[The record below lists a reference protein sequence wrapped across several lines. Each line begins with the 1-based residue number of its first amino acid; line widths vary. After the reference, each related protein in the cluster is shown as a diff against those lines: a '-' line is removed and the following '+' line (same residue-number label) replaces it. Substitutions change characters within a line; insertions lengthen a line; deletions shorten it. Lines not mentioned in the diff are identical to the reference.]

1 MNRALASNRASVRLT
16 PWTGRL
22 NESHA
27 MLGLALLAA
36 LLAWLPALVFPA
48 HPIPGHVNDGV
59 ISISDDMP
67 VYLSA
72 IRQGAQRHIFWLDQL
87 TTAPVGRILM
97 YPLYTASGLLLRP
110 LHLEPTQIFVLLR
123 LSADISLLATL
134 WLLVCTYVPA
144 YRVAA
149 YALCLFNAGATTLYL
164 LVNPNPIPLLNGSF
178 GIMQMLLLPPP
189 HVAGGV
195 ACEVL
200 IVALYSRGKRWR
212 GCAALVGALLLLGL
226 IYPFGLPSMMGLCC
240 AGALVEVLEQRRV
253 TGRPLAVIAAT
264 SLVTP
269 IPLYYWWLFHHAPI
283 WSRSAFLTVGAWPPL
298 SLMAWLYAPA
308 LLLALPVAWRRANHL
323 LALWP
328 LLAVGS
334 GMLTGAQPQRM
345 LAGVTIPLSLLAIQT
360 LAQRPRLLRPAVLGL
375 GLGAVLLPFL
385 FVAVVRQNAA
395 RVFMPE
401 PVAHVGAYLAT
412 RTTQRDVILADYDV
426 GNRLVALTP
435 ARVIAGHGSQT
446 LDLSS
451 ALPIVQGYY
460 TWPGPRRLAVE
471 DYYHVSYIVVRADLH
486 PRLAAQMAVDRR
498 YALVYIAGN
507 FAVFHRTVGVA
518 TDQE

>member
-1 MNRALASNRASVRLT
+1 MDTLRSCPACRQTDALVALGVRHDRPYRWRPWVTTPTRLFLCVWCMALVEAGPEHGPVVDCAPERADSSTVGH
-16 PWTGRL
+16 GRGRR
-22 NESHA
+22 
-27 MLGLALLAA
+27 GLARAA
-36 LLAWLPALVFPA
+36 
-48 HPIPGHVNDGV
+48 
-59 ISISDDMP
+59 
-67 VYLSA
+67 
-72 IRQGAQRHIFWLDQL
+72 
-87 TTAPVGRILM
+87 
-97 YPLYTASGLLLRP
+97 RP
-110 LHLEPTQIFVLLR
+110 LLTVYAA
-123 LSADISLLATL
+123 SADGQIAQ
-134 WLLVCTYVPA
+134 A
-144 YRVAA
+144 R
-149 YALCLFNAGATTLYL
+149 
-164 LVNPNPIPLLNGSF
+164 
-178 GIMQMLLLPPP
+178 
-189 HVAGGV
+189 
-195 ACEVL
+195 
-200 IVALYSRGKRWR
+200 
-212 GCAALVGALLLLGL
+212 LGF
-226 IYPFGLPSMMGLCC
+226 IYPIGLPSMMGLCC

-253 TGRPLAVIAAT
+253 TGRLLAVIAAT

-269 IPLYYWWLFHHAPI
+269 IPLYYWWLFHHAPV
-283 WSRSAFLTVGAWPPL
+283 WSRSAFWTVGAWPPL

-308 LLLALPVAWRRANHL
+308 LLLALPVAWRRVNHL

-334 GMLTGAQPQRM
+334 GILTGAQPQRM
-345 LAGVTIPLSLLAIQT
+345 LAGVTIPLSLLAVQT

-426 GNRLVALTP
+426 GNRLAALTP

-498 YALVYIAGN
+498 YALVYITGS
-507 FAVFHRTVGVA
+507 FAVFRRTVA
-518 TDQE
+518 